1 MMYGDLNRLWIII
14 LLHEQVGFE
23 ILKTQTCFP
32 IKGYLLIPR
41 FVDDNNGCFSLR
53 LD

>member
-1 MMYGDLNRLWIII
+1 MMYGDLKRLWIII
-14 LLHEQVGFE
+14 LLYEQVDFE

-32 IKGYLLIPR
+32 IKDYLLMPR
-41 FVDDNNGCFSLR
+41 FVDDNKGCFSLS